1 MSPIHVHKVT
11 FKYSMEGLLGN
22 EVHDFN
28 KLQKRLR
35 HEVGRAIEDFGM
47 IEKGDR
53 VMVCLSGGADSH
65 TMLDILL
72 KLQNC
77 APISFELVV
86 VNLDQ
91 KQPVSMVLK
100 GFPKKYP
107 LKVN

>member
-1 MSPIHVHKVT
+1 
-11 FKYSMEGLLGN
+11 MEGLLRN